1 MNDIQ
6 QYENNSFE
14 NLNKI
19 IALTKKLKQKYKNSK
34 ESYSNNFFDELDVIS
49 AIHIKNVFVSEIL
62 DSIIFAI
69 HKISTINASIVVS
82 MVDDKEQQNSINS
95 VKIKPKDIIDP
106 IKSLFAKN
114 SDEIK
119 NKESEQS
126 DETENTQDFDVINKF
141 KEDAD
146 KIDKE
151 ADVLSAK
158 MKWLTA
164 LSGIGIASLFLSK
177 TNILSDMKNSVIS
190 FVDSGLELIK
200 EFLFGIKQFFSNF
213 NIVEKIKAMPSELIN
228 FFNKTFKMNTDKNNI
243 EFGLISVLNP
253 ILGSSIFLFNNIR
266 SYIFDIDDKKVK
278 IDANRIEKINKEK
291 DSFSDGSQPYDG
303 GPVGKGVSGDANY
316 HGYDQIMLRA
326 WASEGFSGTDFLYL
340 KAQVFA
346 ESRYD
351 MFAKSSAAAHGLTQF
366 IRGTAQAY
374 GIGDVW
380 ANPQMTEEHAYR
392 MFKAQAQYMKR
403 LKSMFGSW
411 DKALWGYNAGEG
423 NVQKGIFP
431 AQSRDYIAKI
441 NTYKSQMSLDP
452 KAQIILR
459 GGKQTKVIG
468 STNGKGGPDEDELL
482 QPVIIKNARNFHEIK
497 ALSKNQNI
505 AKTSTTKLITVKNDK
520 NSHEIKSSSKN
531 QNTTKT
537 PTTKLITVKNDRN
550 FYEIKSLP
558 TDYDSIISA
567 TYGLPIIKND
577 NKKLNNNNAQ
587 TINKQPL
594 IYSNQNN
601 NSSDIQTLDIS
612 NSSSGE
618 SSYISN
624 TLLDLLFDLDIQ
636 GNMASI

>member
-19 IALTKKLKQKYKNSK
+19 ISVTKKLKQKYKNSK

-62 DSIIFAI
+62 DSIIFAM

-82 MVDDKEQQNSINS
+82 MVDDKEQQNSIKS
-95 VKIKPKDIIDP
+95 VKIKPKDVIDP

-114 SDEIK
+114 SDETK

-126 DETENTQDFDVINKF
+126 SEAENTQDFDVINKF

-151 ADVLSAK
+151 ADVLSSK

-177 TNILSDMKNSVIS
+177 TNVLSDMKNSVIS
-190 FVDSGLELIK
+190 YIDSGLDLIK
-200 EFLFGIKQFFSNF
+200 EFLFGIKQFFNNF

-243 EFGLISVLNP
+243 EFGLISILNP

-278 IDANRIEKINKEK
+278 NDANRIEKINKEK
-291 DSFSDGSQPYDG
+291 DSVSDDSQPYDG
-303 GPVGKGVSGDANY
+303 GPVGKGVSGDVNY

-326 WASEGFSGTDFLYL
+326 WSSEGFSGTDFLYL

-351 MFAKSSAAAHGLTQF
+351 MFAKSYANARGLTQF

-441 NTYKSQMSLDP
+441 NNYKSQMSLDP

-459 GGKQTKVIG
+459 GGEQTKAIG
-468 STNGKGGPDEDELL
+468 STNGKGGPDEDESIKSNITNDVYQTEVLSYSF
-482 QPVIIKNARNFHEIK
+482 QIIKNDT
-497 ALSKNQNI
+497 KN
-505 AKTSTTKLITVKNDK
+505 L
-520 NSHEIKSSSKN
+520 H
-531 QNTTKT
+531 
-537 PTTKLITVKNDRN
+537 
-550 FYEIKSLP
+550 EIKSLP
-558 TDYDSIISA
+558 TNYDSVISA

-587 TINKQPL
+587 TINKQSL

-612 NSSSGE
+612 SSSSSE

>member
-19 IALTKKLKQKYKNSK
+19 ISLTKKLKQKYKNSK
-34 ESYSNNFFDELDVIS
+34 ESYSNNFFDELDIIS
-49 AIHIKNVFVSEIL
+49 AIHIKNVFVSELL
-62 DSIIFAI
+62 DTINFAM

-82 MVDDKEQQNSINS
+82 MVDDKEQQNSIKS
-95 VKIKPKDIIDP
+95 VKIKPKDVIDP

-114 SDEIK
+114 SDERK
-119 NKESEQS
+119 NKES
-126 DETENTQDFDVINKF
+126 DETENNQDFDVINKF
-141 KEDAD
+141 KDDAD

-151 ADVLSAK
+151 ADVLSSK

-177 TNILSDMKNSVIS
+177 TNVLSDMKNSVIS

-213 NIVEKIKAMPSELIN
+213 NIVEKIKSMPSELIN

-278 IDANRIEKINKEK
+278 NDANKIEKINKNGDTQSE
-291 DSFSDGSQPYDG
+291 DNSQPYDG

-326 WASEGFSGTDFLYL
+326 WSSEGFSGTDFLYL

-346 ESRYD
+346 ESHYD
-351 MFAKSSAAAHGLTQF
+351 MFAKSGANARGLTQF

-452 KAQIILR
+452 KAQIVLR
-459 GGKQTKVIG
+459 GGEQTKVIG
-468 STNGKGGPDEDELL
+468 STNGKGGPDEDESIKSNITNDVYQTEVLFYSF
-482 QPVIIKNARNFHEIK
+482 QIIKNDN
-497 ALSKNQNI
+497 
-505 AKTSTTKLITVKNDK
+505 K
-520 NSHEIKSSSKN
+520 NSHEIKS
-531 QNTTKT
+531 
-537 PTTKLITVKNDRN
+537 
-550 FYEIKSLP
+550 LP
-558 TDYDSIISA
+558 TNYDSVISA

-577 NKKLNNNNAQ
+577 NKKLNNNTQ
-587 TINKQPL
+587 TINKHL
-594 IYSNQNN
+594 LNYTNQNN
-601 NSSDIQTLDIS
+601 NSSDIQTLDIP

>member
-19 IALTKKLKQKYKNSK
+19 ISLTKKLKQKYKNSK

-49 AIHIKNVFVSEIL
+49 AIHIKNVFVSELL
-62 DSIIFAI
+62 DTINFAV

-82 MVDDKEQQNSINS
+82 MFDSKEHQNSINS

-114 SDEIK
+114 SDETK
-119 NKESEQS
+119 NKES
-126 DETENTQDFDVINKF
+126 DETKNTQDFDVINKF
-141 KEDAD
+141 KDDAD

-151 ADVLSAK
+151 ADVLSSK

-228 FFNKTFKMNTDKNNI
+228 FFNKTFKMNTNKNNI
-243 EFGLISVLNP
+243 EFGLISILNP

-278 IDANRIEKINKEK
+278 IDANRIEKINKEN
-291 DSFSDGSQPYDG
+291 DSASDGSQPYDG
-303 GPVGKGVSGDANY
+303 GPVGNGGSSEANY

-441 NTYKSQMSLDP
+441 NNYKSQMSLDP

-459 GGKQTKVIG
+459 AGKQTKVIG
-468 STNGKGGPDEDELL
+468 STNGKGGPDEDESL
-482 QPVIIKNARNFHEIK
+482 QPVIIKNDKNFHEIESFP
-497 ALSKNQNI
+497 ANY
-505 AKTSTTKLITVKNDK
+505 
-520 NSHEIKSSSKN
+520 NS
-531 QNTTKT
+531 
-537 PTTKLITVKNDRN
+537 V
-550 FYEIKSLP
+550 
-558 TDYDSIISA
+558 ISA
-567 TYGLPIIKND
+567 TYGLPIIKNT
-577 NKKLNNNNAQ
+577 NKKLNNNIPI
-587 TINKQPL
+587 INKQPL

>member
-6 QYENNSFE
+6 QYESNSFE

-19 IALTKKLKQKYKNSK
+19 ISLTKKLKQKYKNSK
-34 ESYSNNFFDELDVIS
+34 DSYSNNFFDELDVIS
-49 AIHIKNVFVSEIL
+49 AIHIKNVFVSELL
-62 DSIIFAI
+62 DTINFAM
-69 HKISTINASIVVS
+69 HKISAINASIVVS
-82 MVDDKEQQNSINS
+82 MIDDKEQQNSIKS
-95 VKIKPKDIIDP
+95 VKIKPKDVIDP

-151 ADVLSAK
+151 ADVLSSK
-158 MKWLTA
+158 MKWLTT

-243 EFGLISVLNP
+243 EFGLISILNP

-278 IDANRIEKINKEK
+278 NDANKIEKINKNGDIQSE
-291 DSFSDGSQPYDG
+291 DSSQPYDG
-303 GPVGKGVSGDANY
+303 GPVGSGVSGDANY

-326 WASEGFSGTDFLYL
+326 WSSEGFSGTDFLYL

-346 ESRYD
+346 ESRYN
-351 MFAKSSAAAHGLTQF
+351 MFAKSYANARGLTQF
-366 IRGTAQAY
+366 MPGTARAY

-452 KAQIILR
+452 KAQIVLR
-459 GGKQTKVIG
+459 GGGQTKAIG
-468 STNGKGGPDEDELL
+468 STNGKGGPDEDESIKSNVTNDVHKTEILSYSF
-482 QPVIIKNARNFHEIK
+482 QIIKND
-497 ALSKNQNI
+497 
-505 AKTSTTKLITVKNDK
+505 TK
-520 NSHEIKSSSKN
+520 NS
-531 QNTTKT
+531 
-537 PTTKLITVKNDRN
+537 
-550 FYEIKSLP
+550 YEIKSLP
-558 TDYDSIISA
+558 TNYDSVISA
-567 TYGLPIIKND
+567 TYGLPLIKST
-577 NKKLNNNNAQ
+577 NKKLNNNTQ

>member
-14 NLNKI
+14 NLNRI
-19 IALTKKLKQKYKNSK
+19 ISLTKKLKQKYKNSK

-49 AIHIKNVFVSEIL
+49 AIHIKNVFVSELL
-62 DSIIFAI
+62 DSIIFAM

-82 MVDDKEQQNSINS
+82 MIDDKEQQNSINS
-95 VKIKPKDIIDP
+95 VKIKPKDVIDP
-106 IKSLFAKN
+106 IKSLFVKN

-119 NKESEQS
+119 NKES
-126 DETENTQDFDVINKF
+126 DETKNTQDFDVINKF
-141 KEDAD
+141 KDDAD

-151 ADVLSAK
+151 ADVLSSK

-177 TNILSDMKNSVIS
+177 TNVLSDMKNSVIS

-213 NIVEKIKAMPSELIN
+213 NIVEKIKAVPSELIN

-243 EFGLISVLNP
+243 EFGLISILNP

-278 IDANRIEKINKEK
+278 NDANKIEKINKEK
-291 DSFSDGSQPYDG
+291 ESFSDNSQPYDG

-326 WASEGFSGTDFLYL
+326 WSSEGFSGTDFLYL

-351 MFAKSSAAAHGLTQF
+351 MFAKSGANARGLTQF

-459 GGKQTKVIG
+459 GDGQTKAIG
-468 STNGKGGPDEDELL
+468 STNGKGGPDEDESIKSNVTNDVYQTEVLSYSF
-482 QPVIIKNARNFHEIK
+482 QIIKND
-497 ALSKNQNI
+497 
-505 AKTSTTKLITVKNDK
+505 TK
-520 NSHEIKSSSKN
+520 NSHEIKS
-531 QNTTKT
+531 
-537 PTTKLITVKNDRN
+537 
-550 FYEIKSLP
+550 LP
-558 TDYDSIISA
+558 TNYDSVISA

-601 NSSDIQTLDIS
+601 KSSDIQTLDIS

>member
-1 MNDIQ
+1 
-6 QYENNSFE
+6 
-14 NLNKI
+14 
-19 IALTKKLKQKYKNSK
+19 
-34 ESYSNNFFDELDVIS
+34 
-49 AIHIKNVFVSEIL
+49 
-62 DSIIFAI
+62 
-69 HKISTINASIVVS
+69 
-82 MVDDKEQQNSINS
+82 
-95 VKIKPKDIIDP
+95 
-106 IKSLFAKN
+106 
-114 SDEIK
+114 
-119 NKESEQS
+119 
-126 DETENTQDFDVINKF
+126 
-141 KEDAD
+141 
-146 KIDKE
+146 
-151 ADVLSAK
+151 
-158 MKWLTA
+158 
-164 LSGIGIASLFLSK
+164 
-177 TNILSDMKNSVIS
+177 
-190 FVDSGLELIK
+190 
-200 EFLFGIKQFFSNF
+200 
-213 NIVEKIKAMPSELIN
+213 
-228 FFNKTFKMNTDKNNI
+228 
-243 EFGLISVLNP
+243 
-253 ILGSSIFLFNNIR
+253 
-266 SYIFDIDDKKVK
+266 
-278 IDANRIEKINKEK
+278 
-291 DSFSDGSQPYDG
+291 
-303 GPVGKGVSGDANY
+303 
-316 HGYDQIMLRA
+316 MLRA

-351 MFAKSSAAAHGLTQF
+351 MFAKSGANARGLTQF

-374 GIGDVW
+374 GIEDVW

-459 GGKQTKVIG
+459 GGGQTKAIG
-468 STNGKGGPDEDELL
+468 STNGKGGPDEDESIKSNITNDVYQTEVLSYSF
-482 QPVIIKNARNFHEIK
+482 QIIKNDN
-497 ALSKNQNI
+497 
-505 AKTSTTKLITVKNDK
+505 K
-520 NSHEIKSSSKN
+520 NSH
-531 QNTTKT
+531 
-537 PTTKLITVKNDRN
+537 
-550 FYEIKSLP
+550 EIKSLP
-558 TDYDSIISA
+558 TDYDSVISA

-601 NSSDIQTLDIS
+601 KSSDIQTLDIS

>member
-14 NLNKI
+14 NLNRI
-19 IALTKKLKQKYKNSK
+19 ISLTKKLKQKYKNSK

-49 AIHIKNVFVSEIL
+49 AIHIKNVFVSELL
-62 DSIIFAI
+62 DSIIFAM

-82 MVDDKEQQNSINS
+82 MIDDKEQQNSINS
-95 VKIKPKDIIDP
+95 VKIKPKDVIDP
-106 IKSLFAKN
+106 IKSLFVKN

-119 NKESEQS
+119 NKES
-126 DETENTQDFDVINKF
+126 DETKNTQDFDVINKF
-141 KEDAD
+141 KDDAD

-151 ADVLSAK
+151 ADVLSSK
-158 MKWLTA
+158 MKWLTT

-213 NIVEKIKAMPSELIN
+213 NIVEKIKAVPSELIN

-243 EFGLISVLNP
+243 EFGLISILNP

-278 IDANRIEKINKEK
+278 NDANKIEKINKEK
-291 DSFSDGSQPYDG
+291 ESFSDNSQPYDG

-326 WASEGFSGTDFLYL
+326 WSSEGFSGTDFLYL

-351 MFAKSSAAAHGLTQF
+351 MFAKSGANARGLTQF

-459 GGKQTKVIG
+459 GDGQTKAIG
-468 STNGKGGPDEDELL
+468 STNGKGGPDEDESIKSNVTNDVYQTEVLSYSF
-482 QPVIIKNARNFHEIK
+482 QIIKND
-497 ALSKNQNI
+497 
-505 AKTSTTKLITVKNDK
+505 TK
-520 NSHEIKSSSKN
+520 NSHEIKS
-531 QNTTKT
+531 
-537 PTTKLITVKNDRN
+537 
-550 FYEIKSLP
+550 LP
-558 TDYDSIISA
+558 TNYDSVISA

-601 NSSDIQTLDIS
+601 KSSDIQTLDIS

>member
-19 IALTKKLKQKYKNSK
+19 ISLTKKLKQKYKNSK
-34 ESYSNNFFDELDVIS
+34 ESYSNNFFDELDIIS
-49 AIHIKNVFVSEIL
+49 AIHIKNVFVSELL
-62 DSIIFAI
+62 DTINFAV

-82 MVDDKEQQNSINS
+82 MVDDKEQQNSIKS
-95 VKIKPKDIIDP
+95 VKIKPKDVIVP

-114 SDEIK
+114 SDERK
-119 NKESEQS
+119 NKES
-126 DETENTQDFDVINKF
+126 DETENNQDFDVINKF
-141 KEDAD
+141 KDDAD

-151 ADVLSAK
+151 ADVLSSK

-213 NIVEKIKAMPSELIN
+213 NIVEKIKAVPSELIN
-228 FFNKTFKMNTDKNNI
+228 FFNKTFKTNTDKNNI
-243 EFGLISVLNP
+243 EFGLISILSP

-278 IDANRIEKINKEK
+278 NDASIIEKINKEK
-291 DSFSDGSQPYDG
+291 DSVSDDSQPYDG
-303 GPVGKGVSGDANY
+303 GPVGSGGSSEANY

-351 MFAKSSAAAHGLTQF
+351 MFAKSYANARGLTQF
-366 IRGTAQAY
+366 MSRTAKAY

-459 GGKQTKVIG
+459 AGKQTKAIG
-468 STNGKGGPDEDELL
+468 STNGKGGPDEDESIKSNVTNDVHQTEVLSYSF
-482 QPVIIKNARNFHEIK
+482 QII
-497 ALSKNQNI
+497 S
-505 AKTSTTKLITVKNDK
+505 NDTK
-520 NSHEIKSSSKN
+520 NS
-531 QNTTKT
+531 
-537 PTTKLITVKNDRN
+537 
-550 FYEIKSLP
+550 YEIKSLP
-558 TDYDSIISA
+558 ADYDSVISA
-567 TYGLPIIKND
+567 TYGLPLVKND
-577 NKKLNNNNAQ
+577 NKKLNNNNTQ

-601 NSSDIQTLDIS
+601 NNSSDIQTLDIS
-612 NSSSGE
+612 SSSSSE

>member
-19 IALTKKLKQKYKNSK
+19 ISVTKKLKQKYKNSK

-49 AIHIKNVFVSEIL
+49 AIHIKNVFVSELL
-62 DSIIFAI
+62 DTINFAV

-82 MVDDKEQQNSINS
+82 MFDSKEQQNSIKS
-95 VKIKPKDIIDP
+95 VEIKPKDVIGP

-119 NKESEQS
+119 NKES

-141 KEDAD
+141 KDDAD

-151 ADVLSAK
+151 ADVLSSK

-213 NIVEKIKAMPSELIN
+213 NIIEKIKAVPTELIN
-228 FFNKTFKMNTDKNNI
+228 FFNKTFKTNTNKNNI
-243 EFGLISVLNP
+243 EFGLISILNP

-278 IDANRIEKINKEK
+278 NDVSIIEKINKNRDISSE
-291 DSFSDGSQPYDG
+291 DNSQPYDG

-326 WASEGFSGTDFLYL
+326 WSSEGFSGADFLYL

-351 MFAKSSAAAHGLTQF
+351 MFARSSAAAHGLTQF
-366 IRGTAQAY
+366 IRGTAKEY
-374 GIGDVW
+374 GIEDVW

-459 GGKQTKVIG
+459 GAGQTKVIG
-468 STNGKGGPDEDELL
+468 STNGKGGPDEEEPIKSNVTNDVHQTEALSYSF
-482 QPVIIKNARNFHEIK
+482 QIIKND
-497 ALSKNQNI
+497 
-505 AKTSTTKLITVKNDK
+505 TK
-520 NSHEIKSSSKN
+520 NS
-531 QNTTKT
+531 
-537 PTTKLITVKNDRN
+537 
-550 FYEIKSLP
+550 YEIKSLP
-558 TDYDSIISA
+558 ADYDSVISA
-567 TYGLPIIKND
+567 TYGLPLVKND
-577 NKKLNNNNAQ
+577 NKKLNNNNTQ

-601 NSSDIQTLDIS
+601 KPSDIQTLDIS

>member
-19 IALTKKLKQKYKNSK
+19 ISLTKKLKQKYKNSK

-49 AIHIKNVFVSEIL
+49 AIHIKNVFVSELL
-62 DSIIFAI
+62 DTINFAV
-69 HKISTINASIVVS
+69 HKISTLNASIVVS
-82 MVDDKEQQNSINS
+82 MFDSKEQQNSINS

-114 SDEIK
+114 SDETK

-126 DETENTQDFDVINKF
+126 DEIENTQDFDVINKF
-141 KEDAD
+141 KDDAD

-151 ADVLSAK
+151 ADVLSSK

-190 FVDSGLELIK
+190 YIDSGLDLIK
-200 EFLFGIKQFFSNF
+200 EFLFGIKQFFNNF

-228 FFNKTFKMNTDKNNI
+228 FFNKTFKTNTDKNNI

-266 SYIFDIDDKKVK
+266 SYIFDINDKKVK
-278 IDANRIEKINKEK
+278 NDANRIEKINKNSGE
-291 DSFSDGSQPYDG
+291 DNPQPYDG
-303 GPVGKGVSGDANY
+303 GPVGSGVSGDANY

-326 WASEGFSGTDFLYL
+326 WSSEGFSGTDFLYL

-346 ESRYD
+346 ESRYN
-351 MFAKSSAAAHGLTQF
+351 MFAKSYANARGLTQF
-366 IRGTAQAY
+366 MPGTARAY

-459 GGKQTKVIG
+459 GGEQTKVIG
-468 STNGKGGPDEDELL
+468 STNGKGGPDEDESIKSNITNDVYQTEVLSYSF
-482 QPVIIKNARNFHEIK
+482 QIIKNDN
-497 ALSKNQNI
+497 
-505 AKTSTTKLITVKNDK
+505 K
-520 NSHEIKSSSKN
+520 NSHEIKS
-531 QNTTKT
+531 
-537 PTTKLITVKNDRN
+537 
-550 FYEIKSLP
+550 LP
-558 TDYDSIISA
+558 AEYDSVISA
-567 TYGLPIIKND
+567 TYGLPIVKNS
-577 NKKLNNNNAQ
+577 NKKINNNNTQ

-612 NSSSGE
+612 SSSSSE

>member
-14 NLNKI
+14 NLNRI
-19 IALTKKLKQKYKNSK
+19 ISLTKKLKQKYKNSK
-34 ESYSNNFFDELDVIS
+34 ESYSNNFFDELDIIS
-49 AIHIKNVFVSEIL
+49 AIHIKNVFVSELL
-62 DSIIFAI
+62 DSIIFAM

-82 MVDDKEQQNSINS
+82 MIDDKEQQNSINS
-95 VKIKPKDIIDP
+95 VKIKPKDVIDP
-106 IKSLFAKN
+106 IKSLFVKN

-119 NKESEQS
+119 NKES
-126 DETENTQDFDVINKF
+126 DETKNTQDFDVINKF

-151 ADVLSAK
+151 ADVLSSK

-177 TNILSDMKNSVIS
+177 TNVLSDMKNSVIS

-243 EFGLISVLNP
+243 EFGLISILNP

-278 IDANRIEKINKEK
+278 NDANKIEKINKEK
-291 DSFSDGSQPYDG
+291 ESFSDNSQPYDG

-326 WASEGFSGTDFLYL
+326 WSSEGFSGTDFLYL

-351 MFAKSSAAAHGLTQF
+351 MFAKSGANARGLTQF

-459 GGKQTKVIG
+459 GDGQTKAIG
-468 STNGKGGPDEDELL
+468 STNGKGGPDEDESIKSNVTNDVYQTEVLSYSF
-482 QPVIIKNARNFHEIK
+482 QIIKND
-497 ALSKNQNI
+497 
-505 AKTSTTKLITVKNDK
+505 TK
-520 NSHEIKSSSKN
+520 NSHEIKS
-531 QNTTKT
+531 
-537 PTTKLITVKNDRN
+537 
-550 FYEIKSLP
+550 LP
-558 TDYDSIISA
+558 TNYDSVISA

-601 NSSDIQTLDIS
+601 KSSDIQTLDIS

>member
-19 IALTKKLKQKYKNSK
+19 ISLTKKLKQKYKNSK
-34 ESYSNNFFDELDVIS
+34 ESYSNNFFDELDIIS
-49 AIHIKNVFVSEIL
+49 AIHIKNVFVSELL
-62 DSIIFAI
+62 DSIIFAM

-82 MVDDKEQQNSINS
+82 MVDDKEQQNSIKS
-95 VKIKPKDIIDP
+95 VKIKPKDVIDP

-119 NKESEQS
+119 NKES

-141 KEDAD
+141 KDDAD

-151 ADVLSAK
+151 ADVLSSK

-228 FFNKTFKMNTDKNNI
+228 FFNKTFKKNTDKNNI
-243 EFGLISVLNP
+243 EFGLISILNP

-291 DSFSDGSQPYDG
+291 ESVSDNSQPYDG
-303 GPVGKGVSGDANY
+303 GPVGSGDANY

-326 WASEGFSGTDFLYL
+326 WSSEGFSGADFLYL

-351 MFAKSSAAAHGLTQF
+351 MFARSSAAAHGLTQF
-366 IRGTAQAY
+366 IRGTAKAY
-374 GIGDVW
+374 GIEDVW

-459 GGKQTKVIG
+459 AGKQTKIIG

-482 QPVIIKNARNFHEIK
+482 QPVIIKNDRNFHEIK

-505 AKTSTTKLITVKNDK
+505 AKTLTTKLITVKNDK
-520 NSHEIKSSSKN
+520 NFREIKSFPK
-531 QNTTKT
+531 
-537 PTTKLITVKNDRN
+537 
-550 FYEIKSLP
+550 
-558 TDYDSIISA
+558 DYDSIISA
-567 TYGLPIIKND
+567 TYGLPLVKND
-577 NKKLNNNNAQ
+577 NKKLNNN
-587 TINKQPL
+587 TPIINKQSL

-612 NSSSGE
+612 SSSSSE

>member
-6 QYENNSFE
+6 QYESNSFE

-19 IALTKKLKQKYKNSK
+19 ISLTKKLKQKYKNSK
-34 ESYSNNFFDELDVIS
+34 ESYSNNFFDELDIIS
-49 AIHIKNVFVSEIL
+49 AIHIKNVFVSELL
-62 DSIIFAI
+62 DTINFAM

-95 VKIKPKDIIDP
+95 VKIKPKDVIDP

-119 NKESEQS
+119 NKESEES

-151 ADVLSAK
+151 ADVLSSK

-190 FVDSGLELIK
+190 FVDSGLDLIK

-213 NIVEKIKAMPSELIN
+213 NIIEKIKAVPTELIN
-228 FFNKTFKMNTDKNNI
+228 FFNKTFKTNTDKNTI
-243 EFGLISVLNP
+243 EFGLISILNP

-278 IDANRIEKINKEK
+278 IDANKIEKINKEK

-303 GPVGKGVSGDANY
+303 GPVGNGGSSEANY

-326 WASEGFSGTDFLYL
+326 WSSEGFSGTDFLYL

-351 MFAKSSAAAHGLTQF
+351 MFAKSYANARGLTQF
-366 IRGTAQAY
+366 MPGTARAY

-431 AQSRDYIAKI
+431 AESRDYIAKI

-459 GGKQTKVIG
+459 GGEQTKVIG
-468 STNGKGGPDEDELL
+468 STNGKGGPDEDESIKSNITNDVYQTEVLSYSF
-482 QPVIIKNARNFHEIK
+482 QIIKNDN
-497 ALSKNQNI
+497 
-505 AKTSTTKLITVKNDK
+505 K
-520 NSHEIKSSSKN
+520 NSHEIKS
-531 QNTTKT
+531 
-537 PTTKLITVKNDRN
+537 
-550 FYEIKSLP
+550 LP
-558 TDYDSIISA
+558 TNYDSVISA

-587 TINKQPL
+587 TINKHL
-594 IYSNQNN
+594 LNYSNQNN
-601 NSSDIQTLDIS
+601 KSSDIQTLDIS

-618 SSYISN
+618 FSYISN